1 MDEIEDI
8 KRRLLELENIHPGK
22 TQKDPEKKEKK
33 QNAYQA
39 HMSKRPYQA
48 HMSKR
53 LLELKLEAQNQNIPF
68 DHKQAF
74 SQAAK
79 EWSAKK
85 PNN

>member
-8 KRRLLELENIHPGK
+8 KRRLLQLESISSGK

-39 HMSKRPYQA
+39 HMSKR
-48 HMSKR
+48 
-53 LLELKLEAQNQNIPF
+53 LTELKLEAENNNISL
-68 DHKQAF
+68 DHKKAF